1 MSDSPGKLRINIG
14 CGATPTPGWLNFDN
28 SLTVRLAKCPGLMEA
43 LHAAGAVTSGQV
55 HSAAV
60 VRAHGI
66 RWANAVRRIPVP
78 DASAEVVYSSHMLED
93 LDPEHEVTRFLAE
106 VRRVLAPNGILRLAV
121 PDLWRRAHRYIMES
135 RDADEFVRSL
145 HMTRGT
151 PRGLCALARYLLVGF
166 RNDRWAY
173 DAASLIRLLEAHRFC
188 DARELLPGET
198 TIPDPGPLNLR
209 EREEESIYVEA
220 RRA

>member
-1 MSDSPGKLRINIG
+1 MSASPGKLRINIG

-28 SLTVRLAKCPGLMEA
+28 SLTVRLAKWPGLMEA

-78 DASAEVVYSSHMLED
+78 DASAEVVYSSHMLEH

-106 VRRVLAPNGILRLAV
+106 VR
-121 PDLWRRAHRYIMES
+121 
-135 RDADEFVRSL
+135 
-145 HMTRGT
+145 
-151 PRGLCALARYLLVGF
+151 
-166 RNDRWAY
+166 
-173 DAASLIRLLEAHRFC
+173 
-188 DARELLPGET
+188 
-198 TIPDPGPLNLR
+198 
-209 EREEESIYVEA
+209 
-220 RRA
+220 